1 MSVEDAHS
9 PDSDLFQSVLA
20 WRGCRGQ
27 RHVLICRV
35 RPHVHVYVAMRAPLP
50 LCTARPSLSRP
61 KTHLSPLVEKRLVPL
76 CSSISWRCTC
86 DELWM
91 TQHVWNHKEIQFKFL
106 HTVQSPLCI
115 CPMLTSIVHLS
126 KFCRG
131 MISKCWGFASGRY
144 WLILFVAF
152 CRERHILV
160 FHFPLSVCES
170 VYVCVFN
177 IQKH

>member
-9 PDSDLFQSVLA
+9 PDSDLFQSALA
-20 WRGCRGQ
+20 WRGRGGQ

-35 RPHVHVYVAMRAPLP
+35 RPHVHVCVNTHASLP
-50 LCTARPSLSRP
+50 LCTAPPSLSRP
-61 KTHLSPLVEKRLVPL
+61 KTHLSHPLEKRLVPL

-91 TQHVWNHKEIQFKFL
+91 TQHVWNHKEIQFKFR
-106 HTVQSPLCI
+106 HTVQSLLCI
-115 CPMLTSIVHLS
+115 RPLLTSIVHLS

-131 MISKCWGFASGRY
+131 MSSKCWGFASGRY

-152 CRERHILV
+152 CRERLILV
-160 FHFPLSVCES
+160 FHSPFSVCEC
-170 VYVCVFN
+170 VCVCV
-177 IQKH
+177 